1 MSRICG
7 IVGRTDRLG
16 EMLTDLGA
24 GARGPALRWTGVGWS
39 GDGVALGCR
48 GADPVAGEL
57 VADGEAPDVAAG
69 FRAAI
74 ERLEGDFAVAWWD
87 GQALWLARDRLGIRP
102 LYYARCADGFAFASR
117 PRPLLRLPGVDRTPD
132 PRYLGIFAGSHYRY
146 IDNRPER
153 SPYLGIAQVPPGHLV
168 RVRGDDVLVTPYW
181 GLAEAPDLDA
191 NVAERYRE
199 ELERA
204 VMRGF
209 TGSGVAFT
217 LSGGM
222 DSSSVLATAAR
233 ATGRAQHAYSTLY
246 PGSEFDE
253 SEEIGSMLELVE
265 DWHRVT
271 VTAPD
276 VLDLV
281 GRMIEAHDEPV
292 ATATW
297 LSHYLLCEQVA
308 GDGFHTLYGGLG
320 GDELNAGEYEHFFF
334 RFADLRYAGDE
345 AALAHEVAEWA
356 RHHDHPVFKK
366 DAAVADAML
375 ARVADFT
382 QPGRVR
388 VDRGRLERY
397 RAAVRFPL
405 ADYEPMLD
413 HPFASYLKNRTYQDL
428 FRETMPC
435 CLRAEDRQA
444 AAWGLRTREP
454 FLDHRLVELMFRVPG
469 ELKIADGVTKRLLRE
484 AMRGVLPEE
493 TRTRIA
499 KTGWNAP
506 ADQWFAG
513 GGPVLEL
520 LSGDFR
526 AAEVYDVTEVRRLVA
541 EHPRENHMMFFW
553 QLVNVE
559 LWLRWLETV
568 R

>member
-1 MSRICG
+1 
-7 IVGRTDRLG
+7 
-16 EMLTDLGA
+16 
-24 GARGPALRWTGVGWS
+24 
-39 GDGVALGCR
+39 
-48 GADPVAGEL
+48 
-57 VADGEAPDVAAG
+57 
-69 FRAAI
+69 
-74 ERLEGDFAVAWWD
+74 
-87 GQALWLARDRLGIRP
+87 
-102 LYYARCADGFAFASR
+102 
-117 PRPLLRLPGVDRTPD
+117 
-132 PRYLGIFAGSHYRY
+132 
-146 IDNRPER
+146 
-153 SPYLGIAQVPPGHLV
+153 
-168 RVRGDDVLVTPYW
+168 
-181 GLAEAPDLDA
+181 
-191 NVAERYRE
+191 
-199 ELERA
+199 
-204 VMRGF
+204 
-209 TGSGVAFT
+209 
-217 LSGGM
+217 
-222 DSSSVLATAAR
+222 
-233 ATGRAQHAYSTLY
+233 
-246 PGSEFDE
+246 
-253 SEEIGSMLELVE
+253 
-265 DWHRVT
+265 
-271 VTAPD
+271 
-276 VLDLV
+276 
-281 GRMIEAHDEPV
+281 MIEAHDEPV

-334 RFADLRYAGDE
+334 RFADLRYAGEE